1 MGSTFNNLCRHEP
14 EKVLACLLLITLLS
28 SSSDVNESLERWLTH
43 DNHLKPRFSLVLNWN
58 GSEMI
63 KKGSKRKLFSNCIIA
78 RHEHRWW
85 KKWEYEMGKQN
96 LTFFRIATEKYL
108 FLYFHSVWPRLT
120 KTHDSWSTNSSTLN
134 YFLLLKINYASSLF
148 LCLRYLFPVVFAKIP
163 NQISSVPA
171 NVKGFRTSRK
181 RSMRKICKLRALAE
195 GELILIPPIII
206 VVMQK
211 TAKREADKQQFSII
225 LIPRMDSRKHQITL
239 ISISDF
245 SRRSER

>member
-1 MGSTFNNLCRHEP
+1 MDLKWLK
-14 EKVLACLLLITLLS
+14 KVQ
-28 SSSDVNESLERWLTH
+28 NG
-43 DNHLKPRFSLVLNWN
+43 NFSLIVSSQDMNIA
-58 GSEMI
+58 GEKSE
-63 KKGSKRKLFSNCIIA
+63 NT
-78 RHEHRWW
+78 
-85 KKWEYEMGKQN
+85 KWEN
-96 LTFFRIATEKYL
+96 RIWPFFATEKYL